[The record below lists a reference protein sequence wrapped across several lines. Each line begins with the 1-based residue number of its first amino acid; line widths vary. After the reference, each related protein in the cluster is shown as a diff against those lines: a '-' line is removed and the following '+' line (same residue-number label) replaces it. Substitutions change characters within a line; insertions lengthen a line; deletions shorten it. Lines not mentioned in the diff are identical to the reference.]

1 MDDFNLLV
9 NNFFVQRAI
18 YEIHTADVPR
28 AAAPGTRPV
37 PKVTPRRHPR
47 PRTKEQQL
55 HLITIMAEVALVQA
69 LRNLTLP
76 EPTTPSWVLTKRHF
90 PQSPLSYTQ
99 LQQWVQMTIMKV
111 SRVPP
116 IMDYHALV
124 SRQQVLHL
132 LTNMEFIQD
141 GTNS

>member
-1 MDDFNLLV
+1 MKFTPQM
-9 NNFFVQRAI
+9 FHAQ
-18 YEIHTADVPR
+18 
-28 AAAPGTRPV
+28 
-37 PKVTPRRHPR
+37 PRRELDQYLKLRLDAILAQEPR
-47 PRTKEQQL
+47 EDQQL
-55 HLITIMAEVALVQA
+55 HLIVIMAEVALVQA

-90 PQSPLSYTQ
+90 PENPLSYTQ
-99 LQQWVQMTIMKV
+99 LQQWVQMTIMRV

>member
-1 MDDFNLLV
+1 MKFTPQM
-9 NNFFVQRAI
+9 FHAQ
-18 YEIHTADVPR
+18 
-28 AAAPGTRPV
+28 
-37 PKVTPRRHPR
+37 PRRELDQYLKLRLDAILAQEPR
-47 PRTKEQQL
+47 EGQQL
-55 HLITIMAEVALVQA
+55 HLIVIMAEVALVQA

-90 PQSPLSYTQ
+90 PENPLSYTQ
-99 LQQWVQMTIMKV
+99 LQQWVQMTIMRV

>member
-1 MDDFNLLV
+1 MKFTPQM
-9 NNFFVQRAI
+9 FHAQ
-18 YEIHTADVPR
+18 
-28 AAAPGTRPV
+28 
-37 PKVTPRRHPR
+37 PRRELDQYLKLRLDAILAQEPR
-47 PRTKEQQL
+47 EDQQL

-90 PQSPLSYTQ
+90 PQNPLSYTQ
-99 LQQWVQMTIMKV
+99 LQQWVQMTIMRV